1 MAKIQEELKKWA
13 EKYVPI
19 FNDLS
24 AQTQTDY
31 YTQSPIGNI
40 DSEID
45 LMIIGI
51 NPKGPKFTGAVCKTD
66 EEYLNGNPEWNSRF
80 LPNNK
85 YNKKKWGRFVGGAR
99 FFMGYDDNYHP
110 ESIDNDNKTVWTNIS
125 PFQSKNGFSDLPKEV
140 IQDSFNSLMDLIT
153 ILKPKRIVLLGVDAF
168 KTFTKYANEDIK
180 HNIKYTN
187 VLKDWKLQIG
197 RINGISTVCVNHPS
211 GEWAISNRFIPVF
224 IFLFFLT
231 DKLEDRKPTMKLE
244 EVKEIMIDKE
254 MYLWQTRMN
263 ITK

>member
-24 AQTQTDY
+24 AKTQTYY

-40 DSEID
+40 DSEVD

-51 NPKGPKFTGAVCKTD
+51 NPKGAKSTGAVRKTA
-66 EEYLNGNPEWNSRF
+66 EEYLNGNPRWNSRF
-80 LPNNK
+80 LPDNK
-85 YNKKKWGRFVGGAR
+85 YNKYVDGVR
-99 FFMGYDDNYHP
+99 FFMGYDDKFHP
-110 ESIDNDNKTVWTNIS
+110 ESIDNDNKTIWTNIS
-125 PFQSKNGFSDLPKEV
+125 PFQSENGFSDLPKEV
-140 IQDSFNSLMDLIT
+140 IQDSINSLTDLIS
-153 ILKPKRIVLLGVDAF
+153 IVKPKRIVLLGVDTF
-168 KTFTKYANEDIK
+168 KMLTKYANKDIK
-180 HNIKYTN
+180 HNIEYVN

-211 GEWAISNRFIPVF
+211 GAWAISNKFISVF
-224 IFLFFLT
+224 IFLYFLT
-231 DKLEDRKPTMKLE
+231 DKLENRKPTMTLE
-244 EVKEIMIDKE
+244 KVKSTMIDE

>member
-24 AQTQTDY
+24 AKTQTYY

-40 DSEID
+40 DSEVD

-51 NPKGPKFTGAVCKTD
+51 NPKGAKSTGAVRKTA
-66 EEYLNGNPEWNSRF
+66 EEYLNGNPRWNSRF
-80 LPNNK
+80 LPDNK
-85 YNKKKWGRFVGGAR
+85 YNKKEWGKYVDGVR
-99 FFMGYDDNYHP
+99 FFMGYDDNFHP
-110 ESIDNDNKTVWTNIS
+110 ESIDNDNKTIWTNIS
-125 PFQSKNGFSDLPKEV
+125 PFQSENGFSDLPKEV
-140 IQDSFNSLMDLIT
+140 IQDSINNLTDLIS
-153 ILKPKRIVLLGVDAF
+153 IVKPKRIVLLGVDTF
-168 KTFTKYANEDIK
+168 KMLTKYANEDIK
-180 HNIKYTN
+180 HNIEYVN

-211 GEWAISNRFIPVF
+211 GAWAISNKFISVF
-224 IFLFFLT
+224 IFLYFLT
-231 DKLEDRKPTMKLE
+231 DKLENRKPTITLE
-244 EVKEIMIDKE
+244 KVKSTMIDE